1 VIIERRIITGLIV
14 SADFLRRVAPFWSD
28 DLIEAPEF
36 RRIARWCLDHF
47 DAYNC
52 APDRNIET
60 IFFDSLK
67 AEGIPK
73 AEAELIE
80 GVLSA
85 VSDDYERGEQ
95 FNSAYLYDQ
104 TVKFFRERELAQ
116 HNERVSDLIERGQ
129 LADAEALASAFRPRS
144 WATTRGLDLGTE
156 AGYAAVRAAF
166 EQASEPILRYPGALG
181 AMLNRH
187 LIRGGFIS
195 LEGPEK
201 RGKTFWLTDIAFRGL
216 RQKCNVAFFQAG
228 DLTES
233 QYLRRMAV
241 HLARCS
247 DDPEYSR
254 AHWRPVG
261 DCARNQFDLCRR
273 SDRNCDRGIYDRSD
287 YEAFKEDPNE
297 FQQLSELVELAGAS
311 LDYAP
316 CASAT
321 CDERWP
327 VVWMESVLEREPL
340 SGERAAGVVR
350 AFFERY
356 RRRFRLA
363 TYPNG
368 TLTTDEM
375 RACLDEWERD
385 GFVPD
390 IVATDYADIMSAP
403 DREYRHRQNAIWM
416 GLRGISQ
423 ERHALVVT
431 GTQTDAASYRSELL
445 GMGNFTEDKRKRGHV
460 TASFGLNQDPHGRE
474 KALGIMRINTIVA
487 REGDFNPTR
496 VVTVLQDLAS
506 GRPFVGSFRAGSA
519 RTPVPRRSPKIDK
532 KSSRG

>member
-1 VIIERRIITGLIV
+1 MNLERRIITGLIV
-14 SADFLRRVAPFWSD
+14 SADFLQRVSPFWSD
-28 DLIEAPEF
+28 ELIEAPEF
-36 RRIARWCLDHF
+36 RRIARWCLSH
-47 DAYNC
+47 YERYQR
-52 APDRNIET
+52 APDRDIEQ
-60 IFFDSLK
+60 IYLSAIRDES
-67 AEGIPK
+67 IPK

-80 GVLSA
+80 GILSA
-85 VSDDYERGEQ
+85 VSDDYERGDQ

-104 TVKFFRERELAQ
+104 TVKFLRERELAQ
-116 HNERVSDLIERGQ
+116 HNERVGDLIERGQ
-129 LADAEALASAFRPRS
+129 LEEAEALASEFRPRS

-166 EQASEPILRYPGALG
+166 EQASAPILRYPGALG
-181 AMLNRH
+181 EMLNRH
-187 LIRGGFIS
+187 LIRGGFVS

-201 RGKTFWLTDIAFRGL
+201 RGKTFWLTDMAFRGL

-247 DDPEYSR
+247 DDPEYCE

-261 DCARNQFDLCRR
+261 DCAHNQFDLCRR
-273 SDRNCDRGIYDRSD
+273 SDRNCDCGIYDESR
-287 YEAFKEDPNE
+287 YEEFKENPNE
-297 FQQLSELVELAGAS
+297 LQQLSKLVKLAQLNPSYSPCDSAS
-311 LDYAP
+311 
-316 CASAT
+316 

-327 VVWMESVLEREPL
+327 VVWLESVPSREPL
-340 SGERAAGVVR
+340 TGDRAARIVR

-375 RACLDEWERD
+375 RSCLDEWERED
-385 GFVPD
+385 FVPD
-390 IVATDYADIMSAP
+390 IIAADYADIMSAP

-460 TASFGLNQDPHGRE
+460 TASFGLNQDPQGRE
-474 KALGIMRINTIVA
+474 KTLGIMRINTIVA

-496 VVTVLQDLAS
+496 VVTVLQHLAA
-506 GRPFVGSFRAGSA
+506 GRPFVESFRESN
-519 RTPVPRRSPKIDK
+519 
-532 KSSRG
+532 SRLRAVSGN